1 MKRIL
6 GGACLALAVTAAG
19 AADTGDLWEVTTQMN
34 MAGLP
39 PGMGGG
45 TRQVCTE
52 KGDPKKA
59 MQREDSKCK
68 VTDLKESGTRIQMTM
83 QCPEGTGTMDT
94 TFNAARTEYKGTMK
108 MTSKQGEMTMNT
120 QGRKIGA
127 CDPAA
132 AKAQQSAQMD
142 QYKAQSAAAM
152 ASVKQSYD
160 KQEAQCRSA
169 ADNMEIKD
177 LGLFAHCNNMKSS
190 CDSMAQSPESADMAK
205 TCVASSQA
213 YCKKYQTRD
222 GFLKASRD
230 AETASRM
237 CKVSNAQIKTTLCP
251 QAAKAEDLAFLGS
264 QCPVEA
270 KPLAQAHCAGRSYT
284 SQIKDKYSDF
294 CSAYLSHAK
303 LDEPAPSATSTATSI
318 AKDPAKATTEAVNQG
333 INKLKGLFGR

>member
-6 GGACLALAVTAAG
+6 GGACLALAVTVGG

-59 MQREDSKCK
+59 MQREDGKCK
-68 VTDLKESGTRIQMTM
+68 MTDLKETGTRIQMTF

-108 MTSKQGEMTMNT
+108 MTSSRGEMTMNM

-142 QYKAQSAAAM
+142 QYKAQTATAMAAM
-152 ASVKQSYD
+152 QQQADSQAAECRKAVDTMELQRLGTFS
-160 KQEAQCRSA
+160 QCNTSPA
-169 ADNMEIKD
+169 
-177 LGLFAHCNNMKSS
+177 G
-190 CDSMAQSPESADMAK
+190 CDAYAGSQTHAGMVK

-213 YCKKYQTRD
+213 YCKKYQTRE

-230 AETASRM
+230 AAAAAKM
-237 CKVSNAQIKTTLCP
+237 CKVDNAQLKTTFCA
-251 QAAKAEDLAFLGS
+251 QAAKAEDLPFLAS

-270 KPLAQAHCAGRSYT
+270 KPLAQANCAGRSYT
-284 SQIKDKYSDF
+284 GRPRDKWTDF
-294 CSAYLSHAK
+294 CSAYLSHNTV
-303 LDEPAPSATSTATSI
+303 DEPASSSSSATSI
-318 AKDPAKATTEAVNQG
+318 AKDPAKATSEAVNQG